1 MTSSSGSGHE
11 AKFHDYPLNAT
22 RSDLDV
28 EDLHLYNKKL
38 EHKIPTLFVQ
48 ASANCQVELW
58 LPRGQDGCQG
68 KSATRTSPVY
78 QENTNIAVRRTSMR
92 AKPALGAE

>member
-1 MTSSSGSGHE
+1 MTTSSGSGHE

-58 LPRGQDGCQG
+58 LPRGQDECQG
-68 KSATRTSPVY
+68 KSASRASPVCP
-78 QENTNIAVRRTSMR
+78 ENTDIVARRTSMH
-92 AKPALGAE
+92 AKPALAAE

>member
-1 MTSSSGSGHE
+1 MASSSGGGHE
-11 AKFHDYPLNAT
+11 ANFHDYPLNAT
-22 RSDLDV
+22 RPDLDV

-78 QENTNIAVRRTSMR
+78 
-92 AKPALGAE
+92 